1 MFGIILLSVCTVMHL
16 YVFGR
21 AATVPWIKQHL
32 PLKYLLGLGLLLWV
46 VFYLSRALR
55 HHHGEWMWL
64 LEFTGMG
71 WMGALFLLF
80 ICLLTADLVTLFGLL
95 FSRTAPSVR
104 GWALV
109 LGGALSLLAFVQGT
123 RPPEVREY
131 TVSLAGLSP
140 EMEGRVMVALSD
152 MHLGTLLGRGWL
164 DARIHQVQDLD
175 PDLVVLVGDI
185 LDGHD
190 GAISRMT
197 PLFRRLD
204 PPLGVWAVLGN
215 HEFYRGADR
224 CVRLLEE
231 AGVTVLRNRWSEIGP
246 GLILAGVDDLRTSRR
261 FGSGHDLLDRA
272 LRGRPP
278 GATVLLSHTPV
289 QAEQAADAGVDLML
303 SGHTHNGQ
311 IWPFTYLVRRV
322 YPLIHGEY
330 AIKGMKAIV
339 SRGAGTW
346 GPRMRLWG
354 RGEILRIKVTAAE
367 PNQASRFGWDRTV
380 EVG

>member
-1 MFGIILLSVCTVMHL
+1 MFGIILLSVCTLMHL

-55 HHHGEWMWL
+55 HNHGEWMWL
-64 LEFTGMG
+64 LEFVGMG

-80 ICLLTADLVTLFGLL
+80 ICLLAADLVTLFGLL
-95 FSRTAPSVR
+95 FSRSAPGVR
-104 GWALV
+104 GWALA
-109 LGGALSLLAFVQGT
+109 LGGVLSLLALVQGM
-123 RPPEVREY
+123 RPPAVRDY
-131 TVSLAGLSP
+131 SVSLKGLSP
-140 EMEGRVMVALSD
+140 EMDGRVMVALSD

-164 DARIHQVQDLD
+164 NARVKQVQDLD
-175 PDLVVLVGDI
+175 PDLVVLAGDI

-190 GAISRMT
+190 GTISQLT
-197 PLFRRLD
+197 PLLGQLN

-215 HEFYRGADR
+215 HEFYRGAEK
-224 CVRLLEE
+224 CVRLLED
-231 AGVTVLRNRWSEIGP
+231 AGVAVLRNRWTEIGP

-261 FGSGHDLLDRA
+261 FGSGDDPLARA
-272 LRGRPP
+272 LSGRPP

-330 AIKGMKAIV
+330 TIQGMTAIV

-354 RGEILRIKVTAAE
+354 RGEMLRITLEA
-367 PNQASRFGWDRTV
+367 RD
-380 EVG
+380 